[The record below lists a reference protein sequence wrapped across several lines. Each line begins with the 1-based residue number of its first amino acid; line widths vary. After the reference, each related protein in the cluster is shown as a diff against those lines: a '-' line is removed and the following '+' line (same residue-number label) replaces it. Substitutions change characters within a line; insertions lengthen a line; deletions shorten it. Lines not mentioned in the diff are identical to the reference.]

1 MNNKHPVKIY
11 LTDENIQQI
20 EYMDYLRKKSEN
32 NKYNYRRD
40 FDEIVNKVISDNLTD
55 KQRIILEN
63 HINGLKNKEIASKL
77 QISESTVCRH
87 LQSAKGKIYAIAQYF
102 YRWYTMRN
110 SKTIHKFKDNNYI
123 IDWYISVSTNE
134 YSKKYL
140 KWAKE
145 YSKEIEQIEK
155 TIDYLKDTDRCRY
168 NSKRHEYYRI
178 MADLLEIQELL
189 IDRAFQIESKF
200 P

>member
-11 LTDENIQQI
+11 LTDENIQKI

-77 QISESTVCRH
+77 QVSESTICRQ
-87 LQSAKGKIYAIAQYF
+87 LQAAKGKIYAIAQYF
-102 YRWYTMRN
+102 YR
-110 SKTIHKFKDNNYI
+110 
-123 IDWYISVSTNE
+123 
-134 YSKKYL
+134 
-140 KWAKE
+140 
-145 YSKEIEQIEK
+145 
-155 TIDYLKDTDRCRY
+155 
-168 NSKRHEYYRI
+168 
-178 MADLLEIQELL
+178 
-189 IDRAFQIESKF
+189 
-200 P
+200 

>member
-20 EYMDYLRKKSEN
+20 EYMDYLRKSEN

-63 HINGLKNKEIASKL
+63 HLNGLKNKEIASKL
-77 QISESTVCRH
+77 QVSESTICRQ

-102 YRWYTMRN
+102 YR
-110 SKTIHKFKDNNYI
+110 
-123 IDWYISVSTNE
+123 
-134 YSKKYL
+134 
-140 KWAKE
+140 
-145 YSKEIEQIEK
+145 
-155 TIDYLKDTDRCRY
+155 
-168 NSKRHEYYRI
+168 
-178 MADLLEIQELL
+178 
-189 IDRAFQIESKF
+189 
-200 P
+200 